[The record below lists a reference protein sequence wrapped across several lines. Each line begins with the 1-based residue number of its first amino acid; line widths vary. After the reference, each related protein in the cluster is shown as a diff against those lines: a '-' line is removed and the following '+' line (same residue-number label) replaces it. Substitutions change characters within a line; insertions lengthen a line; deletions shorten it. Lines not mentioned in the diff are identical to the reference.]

1 MSNININTIDEYLIG
16 NPQITYFKS
25 IYRRHTMFMKYTDV
39 ISSEQDSNLLNPIDT
54 ITYDIPNSK
63 YDLISDIYLQ
73 HQLIEVSG
81 LLYSNIG
88 NNLIN
93 KITFSNMSG
102 NFKLETTG
110 LIMEMMSELENPYVP
125 SFSGSMCPPYMSL
138 NQSGSLTVNKGNIY
152 NITCFAGGV
161 SGSDVTSSKTSEI
174 FFTKPNFYFCKYYD
188 KSFPLCAVNNQN
200 LEFKVEYNP
209 INKIGGPGLSGYL
222 KRNVVIE
229 GISLS
234 TDEKRRII
242 NNTNYE
248 YYYEIENIEVPVGVG
263 AATISIPSAAP
274 VRTVYIIGAPPTAVY
289 SASKS
294 CSTPTELADN
304 FKIVEI
310 NNGIL
315 IMENI
320 ERDIITKHNIL
331 KYYGEKAFGGRELV
345 RINDTSR
352 DHVGSLNSI
361 GIISYGLND
370 SEIPNGH
377 SNSGNEITIKVSNNN
392 VKIFVEK
399 INMYRIISGQ
409 IMSTITT

>member
-39 ISSEQDSNLLNPIDT
+39 ISSEQDSDLSNSIDN

-73 HQLIEVSG
+73 HQLINVTG
-81 LLYSNIG
+81 KLYSNIG

-93 KITFSNMSG
+93 KITFSNISG

-161 SGSDVTSSKTSEI
+161 SGSEVSSKTSEI

-200 LEFKVEYNP
+200 LEFTVEYNP
-209 INKIGGPGLSGYL
+209 INKIGVITTGHL

-248 YYYEIENIEVPVGVG
+248 YYYEIENIEVP
-263 AATISIPSAAP
+263 ATTITIPDSAP
-274 VRTVYIIGAPPTAVY
+274 VRTVYIIGEPPTTTNGY

-294 CSTPTELADN
+294 CSTPTELDKD

-315 IMENI
+315 IMKNI

-345 RINDTSR
+345 KISDTSR

-377 SNSGNEITIKVSNNN
+377 SNSGNEINITVSNTN
-392 VKIFVEK
+392 VNIFVEK
-399 INMYRIISGQ
+399 INMYRIVSGQ
-409 IMSTITT
+409 IMSAITT